1 MTITAQ
7 NGEIAGGGGGN
18 YTLNLARNRYSHN
31 AACATSSVAAPLA
44 FLPQMGALYESEGNT
59 VIKLNIN
66 TCKGSNREE
75 NNNMR
80 KHTWKAAVSAAAI
93 CVAAALSSWAIDNP
107 VAADYTLT
115 EDETVDAALT
125 VNSGVT
131 VDLAGHKLTV
141 KGLGTAAGTITSTV
155 AGGVLEID
163 VDSGT
168 TVDNSAVELTG
179 GANLQV
185 WKSGDGTLKMTK
197 VNSGF
202 GGEGVTS
209 LVVKAGIVI
218 RDTGTNAT
226 ATFGANNSTIVV
238 ENGAQFD
245 VANKAGTTY
254 YDFVLEGA
262 GPAGNAHP
270 GALVNN
276 QKSVS
281 GAYNTVFNI
290 RNITLSGD
298 TLTGGQYAFSLKYKS
313 DWQPHTLTMN
323 GHTLT
328 ITNVTLYAGSM
339 NFVGEGKIDVYSSLS
354 FYQHSLAA
362 SNCEVTVYNYIVEN
376 MGGFSAVKSLVF
388 ETGSILHDNQSSHA
402 RNYIFE
408 KYAPPMTFDSYQHLH
423 VTLGNAEHLA
433 TTLDL
438 SRFSDTFDGSTTTFY
453 AGSTVNVDAGSRE
466 IAVGNKLVSWS
477 AVPDATFTLT
487 TTVPDLAVVAKD
499 DGLYVKS
506 SLEPAYATRNVAGSS
521 WNYWLAD
528 GTSYPGEWDGGITS
542 TMDVHFSTAAEWAS
556 IAADMPTTSPYS
568 YILTVSDVTEWADV
582 FASAQW
588 SDLLERENVVI
599 DVNGGHLSIPETMIG
614 GTNAFTVTSS
624 AVGGVIEVGVA
635 AGHSVTNTA
644 VELTGGANL
653 QVWKTGAGTL
663 GMTKVNSGFGGEGV
677 TSLVIKAGIVQRDTG
692 TTARATFGAN
702 NSTIVVEDGGQFD
715 IANNSGGVYYD
726 FVLAGAG
733 PDGLGALALRPT
745 SISGNGYDNAY
756 SIRHITLSADAAIGT
771 NSKIGLKYT
780 GDYADHNVTL
790 NNHTLTLT
798 NGTVYAGAFTVVG
811 GGRIVVGENASFSF
825 YRHNV
830 SAPDCD
836 VIVYGTIRENADV
849 SPVAGGFSA
858 VKSLVFETGSRL
870 SDDKTKHMTN
880 VIYERYAPPMTFGGS
895 YKHLNV
901 TLGNAEHLATSLDLT
916 RFTGAFDGT
925 TTTFYTGSTA
935 TVDLA
940 GRADL
945 WTISKSASP
954 YIITWSAVPE
964 NVTFVPDEQTGKAG
978 YRLIPESTGLK
989 LECHKGF
996 IICFY

>member
-1 MTITAQ
+1 M
-7 NGEIAGGGGGN
+7 
-18 YTLNLARNRYSHN
+18 
-31 AACATSSVAAPLA
+31 
-44 FLPQMGALYESEGNT
+44 
-59 VIKLNIN
+59 
-66 TCKGSNREE
+66 
-75 NNNMR
+75 
-80 KHTWKAAVSAAAI
+80 
-93 CVAAALSSWAIDNP
+93 SSWAIDNP

-209 LVVKAGIVI
+209 LVIK
-218 RDTGTNAT
+218 R
-226 ATFGANNSTIVV
+226 
-238 ENGAQFD
+238 
-245 VANKAGTTY
+245 
-254 YDFVLEGA
+254 
-262 GPAGNAHP
+262 
-270 GALVNN
+270 
-276 QKSVS
+276 
-281 GAYNTVFNI
+281 
-290 RNITLSGD
+290 
-298 TLTGGQYAFSLKYKS
+298 
-313 DWQPHTLTMN
+313 
-323 GHTLT
+323 
-328 ITNVTLYAGSM
+328 
-339 NFVGEGKIDVYSSLS
+339 
-354 FYQHSLAA
+354 
-362 SNCEVTVYNYIVEN
+362 
-376 MGGFSAVKSLVF
+376 
-388 ETGSILHDNQSSHA
+388 
-402 RNYIFE
+402 
-408 KYAPPMTFDSYQHLH
+408 
-423 VTLGNAEHLA
+423 
-433 TTLDL
+433 
-438 SRFSDTFDGSTTTFY
+438 
-453 AGSTVNVDAGSRE
+453 
-466 IAVGNKLVSWS
+466 
-477 AVPDATFTLT
+477 
-487 TTVPDLAVVAKD
+487 
-499 DGLYVKS
+499 GL
-506 SLEPAYATRNVAGSS
+506 
-521 WNYWLAD
+521 
-528 GTSYPGEWDGGITS
+528 
-542 TMDVHFSTAAEWAS
+542 
-556 IAADMPTTSPYS
+556 
-568 YILTVSDVTEWADV
+568 
-582 FASAQW
+582 
-588 SDLLERENVVI
+588 
-599 DVNGGHLSIPETMIG
+599 
-614 GTNAFTVTSS
+614 
-624 AVGGVIEVGVA
+624 
-635 AGHSVTNTA
+635 
-644 VELTGGANL
+644 
-653 QVWKTGAGTL
+653 
-663 GMTKVNSGFGGEGV
+663 
-677 TSLVIKAGIVQRDTG
+677 VQRDNG
-692 TTARATFGAN
+692 TTATATFGAN

-715 IANNSGGVYYD
+715 IANNSGTVYYD
-726 FVLAGAG
+726 FVLVGAG

-745 SISGNGYDNAY
+745 SISGNGYNSAY

-780 GDYADHNVTL
+780 TNFADHNVTL

-811 GGRIVVGENASFSF
+811 GGRIVVGKTASFSF
-825 YRHNV
+825 YQHNV

-836 VIVYGTIRENADV
+836 VVVYGTIVENADV

-870 SDDKTKHMTN
+870 SDAKTKHMTN
-880 VIYERYAPPMTFGGS
+880 VIYERYAPPMTFSAS

-945 WTISKSASP
+945 RTISKSASP

-989 LECHKGF
+989 LECHKGLM
-996 IICFY
+996 IIVQ

>member
-1 MTITAQ
+1 MKSRKL
-7 NGEIAGGGGGN
+7 IAGNPHVRFDEGEVAPCTAEASLRRVRCRRQPEAMTRPQVASRSEVAGG
-18 YTLNLARNRYSHN
+18 LRASVC
-31 AACATSSVAAPLA
+31 AATPRRGSLLYKTKTIRAA
-44 FLPQMGALYESEGNT
+44 
-59 VIKLNIN
+59 I
-66 TCKGSNREE
+66 
-75 NNNMR
+75 
-80 KHTWKAAVSAAAI
+80 AAI

-163 VDSGT
+163 VDSGA
-168 TVDNSAVELTG
+168 TVNNSAVELTG

-185 WKSGDGTLKMTK
+185 WKSGDGTLNMTK

-218 RDTGTNAT
+218 RDTGTDAR

-298 TLTGGQYAFSLKYKS
+298 TLTGGQYAFGLKYTS
-313 DWQPHTLTMN
+313 SWLPHTLTMN

-362 SNCEVTVYNYIVEN
+362 SNCEVTVYGNIVEN
-376 MGGFSAVKSLVF
+376 KGGFSAVKSFVF
-388 ETGSILHDNQSSHA
+388 ETGSYLYDNQTSHE

-408 KYAPPMTFDSYQHLH
+408 KYAPPPRYTGSYTHLV

-521 WNYWLAD
+521 WNYWLAG

-588 SDLLERENVVI
+588 SDFLERENVVI

-663 GMTKVNSGFGGEGV
+663 GMTKVNPDFGGNGV

-692 TTARATFGAN
+692 TTAKATFGAN

-715 IANNSGGVYYD
+715 IANNSGTVYYD

-733 PDGLGALALRPT
+733 PDGLGALVLRPT
-745 SISGNGYDNAY
+745 SISGYGYNSAY

-780 GDYADHNVTL
+780 GDYADHNVIL

-798 NGTVYAGAFTVVG
+798 NGTVYAGTFTVVG
-811 GGRIVVGENASFSF
+811 GGRIVVGKTASFSF
-825 YRHNV
+825 YQHNV

-836 VIVYGTIRENADV
+836 VIVYGTIVENADV

-858 VKSLVFETGSRL
+858 VKSLCV
-870 SDDKTKHMTN
+870 
-880 VIYERYAPPMTFGGS
+880 
-895 YKHLNV
+895 
-901 TLGNAEHLATSLDLT
+901 
-916 RFTGAFDGT
+916 
-925 TTTFYTGSTA
+925 
-935 TVDLA
+935 
-940 GRADL
+940 
-945 WTISKSASP
+945 
-954 YIITWSAVPE
+954 
-964 NVTFVPDEQTGKAG
+964 
-978 YRLIPESTGLK
+978 
-989 LECHKGF
+989 
-996 IICFY
+996 